1 MKEILNFLRDLENN
15 NNREWLNSNKDQY
28 QKVLKKWYTFC
39 ESLIT
44 EIGRFDEDI
53 APLTIKDC
61 TYRIY
66 RDTRFSKDK
75 SPYKTHFGVFLA
87 KGGKKSMHAGYY
99 FHVGTGSSQEHPHVH
114 MLASGNYCYDNR
126 AVKIL
131 REDISDDWETFS
143 SSILGK
149 VNGLFIPDM
158 ERALKRVPRE
168 YDPNAP
174 YADWMRMKAYC
185 LTAKTNDC
193 FLLEDNLAQRVAEL
207 FKTTKPFVD
216 YINRAVDY
224 VNEEIKGD
232 GWIRMPVSDEE
243 YNEIKQL

>member
-1 MKEILNFLRDLENN
+1 
-15 NNREWLNSNKDQY
+15 
-28 QKVLKKWYTFC
+28 
-39 ESLIT
+39 
-44 EIGRFDEDI
+44 
-53 APLTIKDC
+53 
-61 TYRIY
+61 
-66 RDTRFSKDK
+66 
-75 SPYKTHFGVFLA
+75 
-87 KGGKKSMHAGYY
+87 MHAGYY
-99 FHVGTGSSQEHPHVH
+99 FHIGTGNSQEYPHVH
-114 MLASGNYCYDNR
+114 MLASGNYCYDKR

-158 ERALKRVPRE
+158 EGALKRVPRE

-185 LTAKTNDC
+185 LTAKTNDS
-193 FLLEDNLAQRVAEL
+193 FLLEDDLARRVAEL

-216 YINRAVDY
+216 FINRAVDY
-224 VNEEIKGD
+224 VNEEIDGD

-243 YNEIKQL
+243 YNEIKKL

>member
-15 NNREWLNSNKDQY
+15 NNREWFNSNKDQY
-28 QKVLKKWYTFC
+28 QKVLKKWNTFC

-99 FHVGTGSSQEHPHVH
+99 FHIGTGNSSEYPHAH
-114 MLASGNYCYDNR
+114 MLASGNYCYDNM

-131 REDISDDWETFS
+131 REDISDEWQTFS
-143 SSILGK
+143 TSILGQ
-149 VNGLFIPDM
+149 VNRLFIPDM
-158 ERALKRVPRE
+158 EGALKRVPRE

-174 YADWMRMKAYC
+174 YADWMRMKSYC
-185 LTAKTNDC
+185 LTAKTDDK
-193 FLLEDNLAQRVAEL
+193 FLLEDDLTKRVAEL
-207 FKTTKPFVD
+207 FKTTKPFID

-224 VNEEIKGD
+224 VKEEMEG
-232 GWIRMPVSDEE
+232 
-243 YNEIKQL
+243 